1 MNINYAENAKK
12 PPLMSVVLPAYNHAG
27 YLIEA
32 IESVRAQTFTD
43 WELIVI
49 DDGSTDNSWELLQ
62 AAVRQWNDPR
72 IQTLLQA
79 NAGSHATI
87 NRGLVMAHGTY
98 LAILNSDDRFHSERL
113 QRLVTFAQSAG
124 DEVFITTGLR
134 LIDQTG
140 ATVNRSHWWNTMYND
155 LIQHWRMAQQASGHP
170 AVDALLW
177 GNFTVTT
184 SNFFFSRTLWER
196 VGHFRHVRYVPDW
209 DYALRVAGEV
219 PQAFHFLPDQ
229 NLLDYR
235 LHGRNTILGG
245 ALRNH
250 AEAYRVL
257 RTFLR
262 RWVQAGHSVPAHAI
276 DRIHYLGRFMRHEHA
291 RLLLEQQ
298 QSNWEAQRKHWHE
311 QIEHW
316 QKQSKHWEQ
325 QSEHWKKQ
333 VQELRLSRSWRM
345 TAPLREF
352 VNLLRQVRR
361 LPARLA
367 FKARG
372 YLSRVREKSR
382 PPAYEQWLMQESLQ
396 LASLRVDL
404 GQALQ
409 ALEGRRPL
417 VSVIMP
423 VHDTEPAYLRAAIE
437 SVQAQWYPD
446 WELCICDDASR
457 RNDTRELLNAMA
469 AADMRIR
476 IVRRTESGHIVKASN
491 DAIALARGEFVVF
504 LDHDDLLA
512 PQALLR
518 LMQECARRPELDILY
533 SDEDKLDAHGQRCL
547 PLFKPDWSPALAWSQ
562 NYVGHI
568 MCVRRTLLEQ
578 IGGLREGCQG
588 SQDHDLVL
596 RLAAAG
602 ARFGHV
608 AEVLYHW
615 RVHDNSTSAN
625 PESKPYA
632 HHAGKEAVAHHLA
645 QRYGP
650 QFDRVEDGEHP
661 FVYAPRFHLPAECFV
676 SIIVPTRDKSE
687 LLQACIDSIRNKTVG
702 IHYEIIVLDNGS
714 VEAGTHACF
723 EKLVSDSRIHVV
735 AADIPFN
742 WSRLNNI
749 GRSHARGQVLVFL
762 NNDTLVISP
771 DWLQRLAE
779 YALLPDVATVGAML
793 LYPDDT
799 IQHAGVVV
807 GMGGWADH
815 VFKAEPVRHFPSPY
829 ISSVVPRNVLA
840 STGACVAVSASAFDR
855 LGGFDEAFEICGS
868 DVELGIRGHK
878 QGYQNIYLP
887 AVRLYHLES
896 KTRSPHVPAVD
907 FEQSSLKYA
916 PYRLQGDPF
925 FNPNLDSFC
934 SSPTPRFPSNAPA

>member
-1 MNINYAENAKK
+1 MAMNVSDAEKSGP
-12 PPLMSVVLPAYNHAG
+12 PPLVSVVLPAYNHAK

-32 IESVRAQTFTD
+32 VESVRAQSFQD

-49 DDGSTDNSWELLQ
+49 DDGSTDDSWELLQ
-62 AAVRQWNDPR
+62 AGVRQWNDPR
-72 IQTLLQA
+72 IRTLTQA

-87 NRGLVMAHGTY
+87 NRGLAMARGTY
-98 LAILNSDDRFHSERL
+98 LAILNSDDRFHVRRL
-113 QRLVTFAQSAG
+113 QHLVDFAQSAA

-134 LIDQTG
+134 LVDETG
-140 ATVNRSHWWNTMYND
+140 AIMDESHWWNTMYAD
-155 LIQHWRMAQQASGHP
+155 LVRHWHMAKETSSHP

-184 SNFFFSRTLWER
+184 SNFFLSRTLWAR
-196 VGHFRHVRYVPDW
+196 LGPLRHVRYVPDW
-209 DYALRVAGEV
+209 DYALRVASEA

-229 NLLDYR
+229 SLLDYR

-262 RWVQAGHSVPAHAI
+262 RWVQSGHAVPAHAI

-291 RLLLEQQ
+291 RLLV
-298 QSNWEAQRKHWHE
+298 
-311 QIEHW
+311 EH
-316 QKQSKHWEQ
+316 QKVAWEQ
-325 QSEHWKKQ
+325 QVNEM
-333 VQELRLSRSWRM
+333 RFSRSWRM
-345 TAPLREF
+345 TAPLRELG
-352 VNLLRQVRR
+352 NQLRQ
-361 LPARLA
+361 ARLLPLSIVSR
-367 FKARG
+367 ARG
-372 YLSRVREKSR
+372 YLSRMLAKSR
-382 PPAYEQWLMQESLQ
+382 SSAYDQWLTQESRQ
-396 LASLRVDL
+396 LAARRADL
-404 GQALQ
+404 GSALQ
-409 ALEGRRPL
+409 ALAGQRPL

-423 VHDTEPAYLRAAIE
+423 VHDTPPAYLRAAIE

-446 WELCICDDASR
+446 WELCICDDASHR
-457 RNDTRELLNAMA
+457 SDTRELLDSMV
-469 AADMRIR
+469 AADARIR
-476 IVRRTESGHIVKASN
+476 IVRRAESGHIVKASN

-518 LMQECARRPELDILY
+518 LMQECALKPGLDILY
-533 SDEDKLDAHGQRCL
+533 SDEDKLDSGGRRCL
-547 PLFKPDWSPALAWSQ
+547 PLFKPDWSPALEWSQ

-578 IGGLREGCQG
+578 VGRLREGCQG

-602 ARFGHV
+602 ARFGHL

-625 PESKPYA
+625 PGAKPYA
-632 HHAGKEAVAHHLA
+632 HQAGKEAVANHLA
-645 QRYGP
+645 QRYGR
-650 QFDRVEDGEHP
+650 QFDRVEDGEHS
-661 FVYAPRFHLPAECFV
+661 FVYAPRFRLPSNCLV

-687 LLQACIDSIRNKTVG
+687 LLQACVDSIRTKTTGVR
-702 IHYEIIVLDNGS
+702 YEIIVLDNGS
-714 VEAGTHACF
+714 VEAATHVCF
-723 EKLVSDSRIHVV
+723 DQFASDPRIRVV

-749 GRSHARGQVLVFL
+749 GRRHARGEVLVFL

-771 DWLQRLAE
+771 DWLERLAE
-779 YALLPDVATVGAML
+779 YALLPDVATVGPML

-829 ISSVVPRNVLA
+829 VSSMVPRNVLA
-840 STGACVAVSASAFDR
+840 STGACVAVSATAFDQ

-868 DVELGIRGHK
+868 DVELGIRGHN

-887 AVRLYHLES
+887 TVRLYHLES
-896 KTRSPHVPAVD
+896 KTRSSHVPAVD
-907 FEQSSLKYA
+907 FEQSALKYA
-916 PYRLQGDPF
+916 PYRLEGDPF
-925 FNPNLDSFC
+925 FNANLDPFSPI
-934 SSPTPRFPSNAPA
+934 PTPRFPADTAA